1 MITTFIHSLQSE
13 RIKMRR
19 SAAFWLVVA
28 GALFIP
34 TILTIVQIIYPDK
47 FSPLAMQGE
56 YWRLLYKH
64 SWETMAILLLPIG
77 VILSTSL
84 ITQMEFKNN
93 TWKQVYASPQSLSTI
108 FLSKLTITLLMML
121 AFFILFTLGM
131 LISAYLPPLLNGTN
145 VFPSADI
152 PIDLFVWGTLKFFV
166 ACLPIVAIQYFIS
179 MQFKNFLVSVGFGLV
194 MIVGSIFALQ
204 WKYGYTFPYSYSALQ
219 FFEVNGNPRHPANIS
234 TMYWSFGYFLF
245 FTMVHYITYIY
256 RKERG

>member
-34 TILTIVQIIYPDK
+34 SILTILQIFYPEK
-47 FSPLAMQGE
+47 FSPMVMQGD
-56 YWRLLYKH
+56 YWRSLYKH
-64 SWETMAILLLPIG
+64 SWETMAILLLPTG

-84 ITQMEFKNN
+84 ITQMEYKNN
-93 TWKQVYASPQSLSTI
+93 TWKQVFASPQSLSTI

-121 AFFILFTLGM
+121 AFFIFFTLGI

-145 VFPSADI
+145 AFPSAEI
-152 PIDLFVWGTLKFFV
+152 PIDIFVWGTMKFFV

-179 MQFKNFLVSVGFGLV
+179 MRFKNFLVSVGVGLA
-194 MIVGSIFALQ
+194 MIVASIFALQ
-204 WKYGYTFPYSYSALQ
+204 WKYGYTFPYCYAALQ
-219 FFEVNGNPRHPANIS
+219 FFEVTGMPRHPANIS
-234 TMYWSFGYFLF
+234 IMYWSVGYFLF
-245 FTMVHYITYIY
+245 FTLVHYITYIS